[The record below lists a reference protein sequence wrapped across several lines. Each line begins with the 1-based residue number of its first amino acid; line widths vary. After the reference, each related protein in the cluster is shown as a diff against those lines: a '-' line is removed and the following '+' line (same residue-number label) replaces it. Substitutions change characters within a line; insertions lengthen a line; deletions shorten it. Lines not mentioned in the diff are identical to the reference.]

1 MICTGWWFLH
11 NIFIYCTNKI
21 KIKTLNYIFF
31 VYSFYLSRFFRKWSC
46 YNYWENITVPIVFIN
61 ATDDPIVPPK
71 LVEKARSFVLQEKTT
86 KTKDSDK
93 DDYVIKDRMLIEQK
107 YGGHLGFH
115 EGGFLNPNTL
125 TWLDRLE
132 ISYI

>member
-1 MICTGWWFLH
+1 MFTH
-11 NIFIYCTNKI
+11 
-21 KIKTLNYIFF
+21 
-31 VYSFYLSRFFRKWSC
+31 YLSRFFRKWSC

-86 KTKDSDK
+86 TTKDSDK